1 MIEPDHLE
9 REPSRC
15 FARMLAAY
23 RQGGV
28 RGAGAAY
35 ARAFVAAE
43 RAAEPRWNIR
53 LLSCRP
59 AGQGFPFGG
68 VAVRRQ
74 WTDPVTG
81 RRYLEEFAFEVVST

>member
-43 RAAEPRWNIR
+43 RAAEPRWNR
-53 LLSCRP
+53 
-59 AGQGFPFGG
+59 QG
-68 VAVRRQ
+68 
-74 WTDPVTG
+74 TDPVTG